1 MANASIKKFLKDV
14 AQALDAYFN
23 AEGDMQGKSD
33 SDAVYDIIKH
43 HVTYIELSNRKS
55 GFMPEEDIEQRIGI
69 VDTDEGINVAYD
81 FASHFDLGMLETLD
95 PLARIELLEACI
107 YALNSRINE
116 VELDCKK
123 RRHERREG
131 Q

>member
-14 AQALDAYFN
+14 AEALDAYFN
-23 AEGDMQGKSD
+23 AEGDMQGRSD

-43 HVTYIELSNRKS
+43 HIAYIELSSHRPKRDYD
-55 GFMPEEDIEQRIGI
+55 EDIEERIGVI
-69 VDTDEGINVAYD
+69 DTEDGINVAYD
-81 FASHFDLGMLETLD
+81 FASHFNLGMLETLD

-107 YALNSRINE
+107 YALNSRCNE
-116 VELDCKK
+116 IELDCKK